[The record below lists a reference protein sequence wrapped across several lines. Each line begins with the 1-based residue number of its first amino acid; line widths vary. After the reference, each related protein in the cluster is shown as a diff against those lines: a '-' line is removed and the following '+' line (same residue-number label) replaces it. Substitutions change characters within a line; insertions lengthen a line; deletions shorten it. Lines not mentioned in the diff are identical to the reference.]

1 MTELEFLPHVS
12 MSATQRRL
20 LSRLVEKRPN
30 VVTHA
35 ELLSLWPSRSV
46 SALNMALFA
55 VRKKIEPEGYTIVPH
70 RGLGYSLA
78 EASAKSA

>member
-1 MTELEFLPHVS
+1 MKPEREFLPHVA

-20 LSRLVEKRPN
+20 LGRLVEKQPT

-35 ELLSLWPSRSV
+35 ELLTLWPSKSV

-55 VRKKIEPEGYTIVPH
+55 VRKKIAPEGYDVVSH

-78 EASAKSA
+78 KRG